1 MLGLNI
7 DPAML
12 VAVAIFLVVGFPVHE
27 FSHALAA
34 YRLGDGTAKMFGRLT
49 LNPIVHLDPF
59 GSVLLV
65 ASALLGGG
73 FIIGWAKPTP
83 VNPAMLRGGRRA
95 EGWVAAA
102 GPLSNLVMAGLAALV
117 FRLMMAIG
125 LVTYDPFLGLQASGA
140 ATFVANV
147 ILGLVLINVALCL
160 FNLIPIPPL
169 DGSKVMFSLMN
180 PRTVWQ
186 IRPVLEQWGFLILIV
201 VMIVPLVNGTSIG
214 GQVLGPVLYGTARLL
229 VGF

>member
-27 FSHALAA
+27 FSHALVA

-49 LNPIVHLDPF
+49 LNPIVHLDPA
-59 GSVLLV
+59 GSFLLV

-95 EGWVAAA
+95 EAWVAAA

-117 FRLMMAIG
+117 IRVIVALNMINS
-125 LVTYDPFLGLQASGA
+125 DASL
-140 ATFVANV
+140 FVANV
-147 ILGLVLINVALCL
+147 IYLFVIINVALFI

-169 DGSKVMFSLMN
+169 DGSKVMFALMN

-186 IRPVLEQWGFLILIV
+186 IRPTLEQWGFLILIV
-201 VMIVPLVNGTSIG
+201 VMIVPINGISIG
-214 GQVLGPVLYGTARLL
+214 GRVVGPLLDGLVSVL